1 MGKQSCWVLLGWA
14 VLRTAQQFGSVWRPS
29 ARASEIG
36 GGAAGCIPR
45 SALGQT
51 RIQMARAGRG
61 PRVWLEPLTNLKA
74 RGTTAGTIRAMAPP
88 DSAQKGM
95 RGSNVATE
103 CSLGGR
109 EHANSPGVRMGNRPP
124 QPLPQR
130 QHGVTRLGKEKAGR
144 RLPLAAASRG
154 WMHSGKRRW

>member
-109 EHANSPGVRMGNRPP
+109 EHANSPGVTTTNVNT
-124 QPLPQR
+124 
-130 QHGVTRLGKEKAGR
+130 GVTRLGKEKAGR